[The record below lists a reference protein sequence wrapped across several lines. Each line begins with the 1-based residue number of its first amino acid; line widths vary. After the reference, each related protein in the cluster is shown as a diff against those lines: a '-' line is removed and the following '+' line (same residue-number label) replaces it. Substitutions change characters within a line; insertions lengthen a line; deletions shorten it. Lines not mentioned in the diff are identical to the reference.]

1 MARNYKKERLAES
14 SERKEDR
21 KARGRARYA
30 AIKAGKAKV
39 GDGKV
44 VDHKKP
50 LSKGGSNSKSNT
62 RIQSKAASNKQGGH
76 LAPRSA
82 KVKGGKNSRR
92 GK

>member
-1 MARNYKKERLAES
+1 MSRNYKKERLAES

-44 VDHKKP
+44 IDHKKP

-62 RIQSKAASNKQGGH
+62 RVQSKAASNKQGGH

-82 KVKGGKNSRR
+82 KVKGGKNSHR
-92 GK
+92 GR